1 MLMLPKV
8 DKLQGFS
15 KSARAVKRIAAAV
28 LTAGVLGMSTMGTVS
43 AAELP
48 SSDQNAPMMLV
59 QHSLDA
65 GQVGNYHYSH
75 CSHSSHSSHSSHV
88 SHYSSRW

>member
-8 DKLQGFS
+8 DKHQGFS
-15 KSARAVKRIAAAV
+15 KRARIVKKIAAAV
-28 LTAGVLGMSTMGTVS
+28 LTAGVLGISTMGNIS

-48 SSDQNAPMMLV
+48 ATDQNAPMMLV

-65 GQVGNYHYSH
+65 GQIGNYHY
-75 CSHSSHSSHSSHV
+75 SHSSHSSHRSHS